1 MVRIVLRILLCLV
14 LVFNII
20 LLIISA
26 ISGVNIYKKYG
37 KQICIG
43 ILIFVGVIIAFYIAL
58 ALLGVGG

>member
-1 MVRIVLRILLCLV
+1 MVRIVLRILLCLI

-20 LLIISA
+20 LLIMSA

-43 ILIFVGVIIAFYIAL
+43 VLIFSGVIIAFYIAL
-58 ALLGVGG
+58 AFLGVGD